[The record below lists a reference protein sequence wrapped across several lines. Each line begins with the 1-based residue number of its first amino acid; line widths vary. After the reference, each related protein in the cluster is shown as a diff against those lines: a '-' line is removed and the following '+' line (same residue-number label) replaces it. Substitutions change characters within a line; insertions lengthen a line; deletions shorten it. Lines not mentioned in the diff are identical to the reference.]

1 MRYVF
6 ADCRFD
12 LDDPPAAR
20 RRYLEGHIPGAVF
33 LDLDH
38 DLSDKT
44 ATGHGRHPLPGPE
57 QFAATMTRNG
67 IGPGVTV
74 VAYDD
79 GMLSGAARL
88 WWTLRNYGHD
98 AVAVLDGGLR
108 SWRGP
113 LVAGEEPAP
122 AAATPAFVARPR
134 PGDTIIADEIAAR
147 LAGAPGQGGAAGQAA
162 GAAGQERPLLLLDSR
177 APERWR
183 GEVEPRDPRKGRIP
197 GALNSPYA
205 ASAIPGDV
213 LAAALDPAAEVASYC
228 GSGVSACVTLLRLH
242 EAGRDDARLYV
253 GSWSDWSHRAELPIA
268 TGG

>member
-12 LDDPPAAR
+12 LGDPPAAR
-20 RRYLEGHIPGAVF
+20 RRYLAGHLPGAVF

-44 ATGHGRHPLPGPE
+44 LTGHGRHPLPGPE

-88 WWTLRNYGHD
+88 WWTLRHYGHD

-113 LVAGEEPAP
+113 LATGEEPAP

-134 PGDTIIADEIAAR
+134 TGDTITADEIAAR
-147 LAGAPGQGGAAGQAA
+147 LAGGAAQ
-162 GAAGQERPLLLLDSR
+162 GAAAQGADPGATPAQPLLLLDSR

-197 GALNSPYA
+197 GALNAPYA
-205 ASAIPGDV
+205 AAAIPEAV
-213 LAAALDPAAEVASYC
+213 LAAALDPAAEVAAYC

-253 GSWSDWSHRAELPIA
+253 GSWSDWSQRAELPIA
-268 TGG
+268 TGA